1 MLGISYI
8 IMLNTNKQRNQLEK
22 KPQNFTGKM
31 KQCKQKQGKNLVYI
45 YLAYNSTTETT
56 IILLLEMHLFFLFTD
71 IYLQD
76 AFIY

>member
-1 MLGISYI
+1 
-8 IMLNTNKQRNQLEK
+8 
-22 KPQNFTGKM
+22 M